1 MDVKEYTLITEHDI
15 RGIGAAT
22 IIGKANGGD
31 ESYTVELNEA
41 QAKKVLAQGA
51 QLFDGDTQVTL
62 ADFAE
67 EVVAQAID
75 DGKCVDDYTN
85 GDKNRTNSRCKVF
98 GETRF
103 FQPKTVEVPAADAE
117 DEVPVE
123 DATAK
128 QPTQEPTNSEPNV
141 TDEAAASEPE

>member
-85 GDKNRTNSRCKVF
+85 CDKNRTNSRCKVF

-103 FQPKTVEVPAADAE
+103 FQPKTVKVPAADAE
-117 DEVPVE
+117 EEVPVE
-123 DATAK
+123 GATAK
-128 QPTQEPTNSEPNV
+128 QAAKEPTNPEPAV
-141 TDEAAASEPE
+141 TDDVTESK

>member
-85 GDKNRTNSRCKVF
+85 GDKNHTNSRCKVF

-103 FQPKTVEVPAADAE
+103 FQPKTVKVPAADAE
-117 DEVPVE
+117 EEVPVE
-123 DATAK
+123 GATAK
-128 QPTQEPTNSEPNV
+128 QAAKEPTNPEPAV
-141 TDEAAASEPE
+141 TDDATESK